1 MLRTTH
7 VENGDLR
14 GMPGTDPRVTAYRG
28 IPFAAPP
35 TGENRWRAPQPCPDW
50 EGVLDAYTYGPISY
64 QETPGLG
71 TDVYCREWHVDP
83 EIPMSEDSLYLNV
96 WTPAKTAD
104 EKLPVLFWIYGG
116 GFQWGYTAEMEF
128 DGERLAR
135 RGIVVVTVAY
145 RLGVFGFLCHPEIT
159 KGSPDAPANFGLLDQ
174 QAALRWVHRNIAAFG
189 GDPERITIAGQSAGG
204 GSVLQQL
211 TCEENADLISGAA
224 IISGM
229 IRNPNEKQD
238 IFKPLTLEQAEKK
251 GEEFFAFLGVK
262 SLAEARAID
271 SAALL
276 DAYDRYVADHSRVF
290 PVTDGIFSKGDA
302 LDRLIAG
309 KCAKVP
315 VMAGYTKDEFV
326 YGGVN
331 IVQQTVHN
339 TLKSALEKD
348 PSRRFYCYC
357 FGPDIP
363 GWDDP
368 GCFHSVDLWFFFE
381 TLGKCWRPFAG
392 RHFELARTMA
402 DEFADFVKTGS
413 PNGKGWA
420 DTDLPEWRPFTADD
434 AVEMAF
440 TSEGAV
446 LRKV

>member
-290 PVTDGIFSKGDA
+290 PVTDGSSARATRWTA
-302 LDRLIAG
+302 LSQA
-309 KCAKVP
+309 
-315 VMAGYTKDEFV
+315 
-326 YGGVN
+326 N
-331 IVQQTVHN
+331 VQ
-339 TLKSALEKD
+339 KS
-348 PSRRFYCYC
+348 PSW
-357 FGPDIP
+357 PATP
-363 GWDDP
+363 
-368 GCFHSVDLWFFFE
+368 
-381 TLGKCWRPFAG
+381 
-392 RHFELARTMA
+392 
-402 DEFADFVKTGS
+402 KTS
-413 PNGKGWA
+413 
-420 DTDLPEWRPFTADD
+420 LSTA
-434 AVEMAF
+434 A
-440 TSEGAV
+440 
-446 LRKV
+446 

>member
-1 MLRTTH
+1 
-7 VENGDLR
+7 
-14 GMPGTDPRVTAYRG
+14 
-28 IPFAAPP
+28 
-35 TGENRWRAPQPCPDW
+35 
-50 EGVLDAYTYGPISY
+50 
-64 QETPGLG
+64 
-71 TDVYCREWHVDP
+71 
-83 EIPMSEDSLYLNV
+83 
-96 WTPAKTAD
+96 
-104 EKLPVLFWIYGG
+104 
-116 GFQWGYTAEMEF
+116 
-128 DGERLAR
+128 
-135 RGIVVVTVAY
+135 
-145 RLGVFGFLCHPEIT
+145 
-159 KGSPDAPANFGLLDQ
+159 
-174 QAALRWVHRNIAAFG
+174 
-189 GDPERITIAGQSAGG
+189 
-204 GSVLQQL
+204 
-211 TCEENADLISGAA
+211 
-224 IISGM
+224 
-229 IRNPNEKQD
+229 
-238 IFKPLTLEQAEKK
+238 
-251 GEEFFAFLGVK
+251 
-262 SLAEARAID
+262 
-271 SAALL
+271 
-276 DAYDRYVADHSRVF
+276 
-290 PVTDGIFSKGDA
+290 
-302 LDRLIAG
+302 
-309 KCAKVP
+309 
-315 VMAGYTKDEFV
+315 MAGYTKDEFV